1 MLYFAAKKEEVGAV
15 KLFRKN
21 CTYHGLD
28 VHLSLNAM
36 LALKLVVESN
46 LQNVTAGI
54 NDRDTHTC
62 LLYTSHDRRKETGHI
77 HGHMLQIM
85 AKERG
90 YNTYAALRAASVREN
105 E

>member
-54 NDRDTHTC
+54 NDRDTNTLQRRGLVRITGEGEVRVTEMG
-62 LLYTSHDRRKETGHI
+62 LLVVALGE
-77 HGHMLQIM
+77 
-85 AKERG
+85 
-90 YNTYAALRAASVREN
+90 AADLISVKGTK
-105 E
+105 